1 MTRKSEEKH
10 IYEIRK
16 YLESY
21 ATNKKMLSM
30 MKYEKEYFAKE
41 DTASSSLFISFGDEV
56 FIRSK
61 MYDVRKFIMNLDDG
75 DAKLLL
81 FYHYIRGFSIEKCS
95 ELMDIGRTSA
105 FRLRHRA
112 LEYASKKY
120 KERANEYYRLKKEL
134 SA

>member
-1 MTRKSEEKH
+1 MTQKNEEKH

-21 ATNKKMLSM
+21 AINKKMLSM
-30 MKYEKEYFAKE
+30 MKYEKEYFSKE
-41 DTASSSLFISFGDEV
+41 DSESGSAFLSCGDDV

-75 DAKLLL
+75 NAKLLL

-120 KERANEYYRLKKEL
+120 QEKEIPLKKEL